1 VAASGAALENGAML
15 DDDFLTSIG
24 QRLVGVPGVLAVALG
39 GSRARGTHTPT
50 SDIDLGL
57 YYEDEFDRDAL
68 ISLAQEFGGASA
80 TVTAPGE
87 WGPWVDGGGWLDIQG
102 VDVDWIFRDINRV
115 EDSVRA
121 AERGETTRHHQLGH
135 PFGIPEYAYAAEVA
149 LSRILAD
156 PTGRLGA
163 LKDELRDYP
172 AQLSDALV
180 RDLAE
185 ADFNIAIARKGL
197 ARQDAV
203 YISGCLFQALIVSS
217 NAIHAAAGQWVTN
230 EKGAVAR
237 AGELPTAPPGFAE
250 RSAQVAGALGTTTE
264 ELEQAIEST
273 AAIVAETRD
282 SIAAQALA

>member
-1 VAASGAALENGAML
+1 ML

-24 QRLVGVPGVLAVALG
+24 QRLVEVPGVLAVALG

-57 YYEDEFDRDAL
+57 YYEGDFDRDAL
-68 ISLAQEFGGASA
+68 VSLAQEYGGASA

-87 WGPWVDGGGWLDIQG
+87 WGPWVDGGGWLDVQG
-102 VDVDWIFRDINRV
+102 VDVDWIFRDISRV
-115 EDSVRA
+115 EESVRA
-121 AERGETTRHHQLGH
+121 AARGETTRHHQLGH
-135 PFGIPEYAYAAEVA
+135 PFGIPEYAYAAELA
-149 LSRILAD
+149 LGRVLAD

-163 LKDELRDYP
+163 LKDTLRDYP
-172 AQLSDALV
+172 PELSDALV
-180 RDLAE
+180 RNLAE
-185 ADFNIAIARKGL
+185 ADFNIAIARKGV

-203 YISGCLFQALIVSS
+203 YVSGCLFQALIISS

-237 AGELPTAPPGFAE
+237 AGELQTAPVGFAE
-250 RSAQVAGALGTTTE
+250 RAAQVAGSLGISRE

-273 AAIVAETRD
+273 AEIVAETRD
-282 SIAAQALA
+282 SIAAQTRA